1 MTERNYSHVPL
12 ISKLNLKPGKKMYV
26 QNAPANYFQ
35 LLGTLPE
42 GVKVVESLEPEM
54 DFIHIF
60 VTRSNQL
67 ADLLPMLKR
76 ALKKDGMLW
85 ISYPKRTS
93 RVDTNL
99 SETRVIETGLM
110 NGLVDIKV
118 AAIDSTWSGLK
129 FVYRLKDR
137 V

>member
-1 MTERNYSHVPL
+1 MAEKSYAHVPL
-12 ISKLNLKPGKKMYV
+12 ISKLGIKPGKKMYV

-35 LLGTLPE
+35 LLGELPSD
-42 GVKVVESLEPEM
+42 VKVCDSLENDM
-54 DFIHIF
+54 DFIHVF

-67 ADLLPMLKR
+67 ADILPTLKR
-76 ALKKDGMLW
+76 ALKKDGAIW
-85 ISYPKRTS
+85 ISWPKRTS

-99 SETRVIETGLM
+99 SDIRVIDIGLM

-118 AAIDSTWSGLK
+118 ASIDSTWSAFK